1 MKPIIGRKGVVIMI
15 KSEIQFM
22 IEEIL
27 SESKKFKKILYTVN
41 DTLIVKLEDGSEF
54 GLMIVT
60 K

>member
-1 MKPIIGRKGVVIMI
+1 MI